1 LPLSSLDWS
10 GHSFNLEGPL
20 PPSTEAVLLDRLLD
34 AHRSCRRVV
43 FLVGAG
49 LSLPPAPGAPGVPGA
64 GEIVRRVMSRLPT
77 GAIGSSAPLG
87 YQEALE
93 LYRQHRGQQGLDHLV
108 REAALEA
115 CSVGDPVH
123 VAAARAGDLDAC
135 RRLER
140 SAAVWALPPGVEAL
154 GRLIAAC
161 PETFGTAVFT
171 TNFDPLVELAIR
183 RAGGQCLTTFLSED
197 GRFSDSFGDGCH
209 VIHVHGF
216 WSGEGRTAHTVAQ
229 LTRLRPQLRRDLE
242 RFLERSD
249 LMVLGYG
256 GWKDVFSEVITTIL
270 IDPAQ
275 RTDVL
280 WCFYEKDWDE
290 IERRYTENLK
300 RLEPGLDT
308 VVVPYVG
315 IDGNAFLPRLAA
327 ELTAVAP
334 VLTHGSGLAGAMV
347 FRSDLVSPFVAGPPI
362 TTDAGL
368 FGRRSQKEQIA
379 AALERCQPVQLLGE
393 RRMGKTSL
401 LLWVKRH
408 AGRAHPGWPVAWV
421 DTGALVDRSPEGLI
435 LAIGESLGVAEEVDE
450 HLQSGRTAWHA
461 LDLLLPLVLL
471 VDEADA
477 LAVPGQRFDPSFLGL
492 LRAAGQGQ
500 RLAWVSTSHSNLH
513 TLFQQDQ
520 LTSPFLN
527 DSLRLT
533 VGALE
538 EGAADTLLAQA
549 LDSNQSKAALTEAG
563 RLPYPLQWIAD
574 AMFQEQAPEM
584 AADALRNALEPAYDS
599 WWRSRGDEKERRLLG
614 ECVKGIELA
623 ALDGRERDRR
633 RLRGLVERGLVI
645 EQDGQF
651 TLPGTAWTDFVRER
665 HNG

>member
-1 LPLSSLDWS
+1 M
-10 GHSFNLEGPL
+10 

-34 AHRSCRRVV
+34 AHRSRRRVV

-49 LSLPPAPGAPGVPGA
+49 LSLPPSPGAPGVPGA
-64 GEIVRRVMSRLPT
+64 GELVRRVMARLP
-77 GAIGSSAPLG
+77 AAAAGSSGPLG

-93 LYRQHRGQQGLDHLV
+93 LYRQHRGQRGLDDLV
-108 REAALEA
+108 REAVLEA
-115 CSVGDPVH
+115 CVSGDPADVST
-123 VAAARAGDLDAC
+123 ARAGDLGAC

-140 SAAVWALPPGVEAL
+140 SAAAWALPPGVEAL

-161 PETFGTAVFT
+161 RDTFGTAVFT
-171 TNFDPLVELAIR
+171 TNFDPLVEVAIR

-209 VIHVHGF
+209 VIHVHGL

-229 LTRLRPQLRRDLE
+229 LTRERPQLRRDLE
-242 RFLERSD
+242 RFLERSE

-256 GWKDVFSEVITTIL
+256 GWRDVFSEMITTIL
-270 IDPAQ
+270 IDPSQ

-280 WCFYEKDWDE
+280 WCFYERDWNE
-290 IERRYTENLK
+290 ILTRYAENLK

-327 ELTAVAP
+327 ELTTVAP
-334 VLTHGSGLAGAMV
+334 ALTRSSGLTGSNV
-347 FRSDLVSPFVAGPPI
+347 FRSGLFSPFVAGSPI

-368 FGRRSQKEQIA
+368 FGRRSQREQIA
-379 AALERCQPVQLLGE
+379 KALERCQPVQLLGE

-401 LLWVKRH
+401 LLWVRRH
-408 AGRAHPGWPVAWV
+408 AGDSLPGWPVAWV
-421 DTGALVDRSPEGLI
+421 DAGILVDRSPEGLI
-435 LAIGESLGVAEEVDE
+435 LAIGKSLGVEEEVKE
-450 HLQSGRTAWHA
+450 HLQSGRTAGQA
-461 LDLLLPLVLL
+461 LDLLFPLVLL

-492 LRAAGQGQ
+492 LRATGQGR

-538 EGAADTLLAQA
+538 KEAADALLAQA
-549 LDSNQSKAALTEAG
+549 LDSDQSKAALAEAG

-584 AADALRNALEPAYDS
+584 AADALRDALEPAYDS
-599 WWRSRGDEKERRLLG
+599 WWRWRGDGGEKRLLS
-614 ECVKGIELA
+614 ECVDGVELL
-623 ALDGRERDRR
+623 ALEARERR
-633 RLRGLVERGLVI
+633 RLRGLVDRGLVV
-645 EQDGQF
+645 EEDGRSS
-651 TLPGTAWTDFVRER
+651 LPGAAWREFVRER
-665 HNG
+665 RNG